1 MSSSEIHSII
11 KGHIAANRRNAA
23 SSIYDY
29 EDDFLDYPDG
39 LVELALEFGFDESRL
54 TGDPSRD
61 RRTLERFLS
70 DRTRRD
76 RLDDDFIPEDAEFD
90 EYEDEDDFI

>member
-11 KGHIAANRRNAA
+11 KGYIAANRRNAA
-23 SSIYDY
+23 TSIYDY
-29 EDDFLDYPDG
+29 EDDFLDYPDD

-61 RRTLERFLS
+61 RKILERFLS
-70 DRTRRD
+70 ENTRRD
-76 RLDDDFIPEDAEFD
+76 NVDEDFIPEGAEFD
-90 EYEDEDDFI
+90 EYEDEEDFI